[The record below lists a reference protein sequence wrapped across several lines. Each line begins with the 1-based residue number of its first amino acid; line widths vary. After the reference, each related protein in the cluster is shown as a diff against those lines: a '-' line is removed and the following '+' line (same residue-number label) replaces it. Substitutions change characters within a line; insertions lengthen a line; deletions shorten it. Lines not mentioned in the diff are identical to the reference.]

1 MSDEVKKD
9 QEVKEETCCCE
20 AEKKA
25 DDTEKEACCCE
36 AEKKADDAE
45 KKACCCEAEKKADDT
60 EKKACCCGEKKSSCR
75 IVILLIV
82 LLVLLGVLAY
92 KVQKYRYEQT
102 YQKSVEDKIIA
113 VIGSSLPENYKVS
126 VKYDEKEALY
136 RVAADGKTRKIEFGM
151 ICVYKFGPDK
161 FGPEVRIAEE
171 VDLRLWDR
179 FQNAVSRESL
189 AAPEADEVK
198 AAVKTDVQKAAGDKV
213 QQAKSDLAD
222 GAKKVEAKVQEQA
235 KQADKTIKNNV
246 IDNVQSDAQ
255 KAKDSIQKNVIDKI
269 QVPAAK

>member
-1 MSDEVKKD
+1 MVSLIRKGKKMSDEVKKD

-25 DDTEKEACCCE
+25 DDAEKEACCCE
-36 AEKKADDAE
+36 AEKKAADAE
-45 KKACCCEAEKKADDT
+45 KEACSCEAEKKADDT

-75 IVILLIV
+75 IVILLII

-161 FGPEVRIAEE
+161 FGPQVKIAEE
-171 VDLRLWDR
+171 IDLRLWDH
-179 FQNAVSRESL
+179 FQNAVSLES
-189 AAPEADEVK
+189 AAASGTAEAKPAVK
-198 AAVKTDVQKAAGDKV
+198 ADVQKAAGDKV
-213 QQAKSDLAD
+213 QQAKNDLKD
-222 GAKKVEAKVQEQA
+222 SAKKVEAKVQEQA
-235 KQADKTIKNNV
+235 KQADKAIK
-246 IDNVQSDAQ
+246 
-255 KAKDSIQKNVIDKI
+255 KNVIDKI